1 MVRHFSI
8 ATISTGEGRGE
19 EGGRQRRKEDTEGFF
34 DGDTVSMET
43 REEPEIER
51 RETQGEGGEAGA
63 WPNPC

>member
-1 MVRHFSI
+1 MIRHFSI

-19 EGGRQRRKEDTEGFF
+19 EGGRQRRKEDTEGF
-34 DGDTVSMET
+34 SMET